1 MQNIFSHQLITLRRR
16 KNLSQNDLAR
26 KLYVSRQSIS
36 KWENGE
42 TEPGIDKLITLSEIL
57 GVDLD
62 FLLLGK
68 ENLND
73 LIIKIS
79 DLKKSFTQPVLNG
92 ISLNIYGKDRIALLG
107 SNGAGKSTLAKMIYG
122 ELTPDSGS
130 ITSHI
135 NNTDSLN
142 VMPQEDVLM
151 GDLKVIEHVQ
161 LAALIDQVYSKAF
174 IAQMISKFR
183 LEKQKNTYVSK
194 LSGGQKR
201 RLSLLLA
208 LLRES
213 KLLLLDEPTVGMDL
227 SSIDFFWRYL
237 DHVGGCVITITHDFN
252 QIDKY
257 FSRVL
262 LLKDGK
268 IAQDV
273 AVDTIHSHNQTI
285 EQWYRQYNDG
295 EAQIQ

>member
-1 MQNIFSHQLITLRRR
+1 MKNIFSHQLITLRRR
-16 KNLSQNDLAR
+16 KKLSQNDLAG
-26 KLYVSRQSIS
+26 KLYVSRQSVS

-42 TEPGIDKLITLSEIL
+42 TEPGIDKLISLAEIL

-68 ENLND
+68 ENIND

-79 DLKKSFTQPVLNG
+79 NLKKSFASPVLNG
-92 ISLNIYGKDRIALLG
+92 VNLNIYGKDRIALLG
-107 SNGAGKSTLAKMIYG
+107 SNGAGKSTFTKIIYG

-130 ITSHI
+130 IESYI
-135 NNTDSLN
+135 DSRDALN
-142 VMPQEDVLM
+142 VMPQDDVLM
-151 GDLKVIEHVQ
+151 GDLTVTEHIQ
-161 LAALIDQVYSKAF
+161 LAALIDRVYSTGF
-174 IAQMISKFR
+174 IDQMIRKFR
-183 LEKQKNTYVSK
+183 LEKQQGTFVSK

-213 KLLLLDEPTVGMDL
+213 KLLILDEPTVGMDL
-227 SSIDFFWRYL
+227 NSIDFFWRYL
-237 DHVGGCVITITHDFN
+237 DHVGGCVITVTHDFN

-257 FSRVL
+257 FSRIL

-273 AVDTIHSHNQTI
+273 SVDKIHSHNQTI
-285 EQWYRQYNDG
+285 EQWYRQHNDG
-295 EAQIQ
+295 EGQA